1 MNESLQRMLS
11 AARKIKPGK
20 RVEHGVVRRGTPR
33 TRAEAPRVSLGQA
46 CLGTERRGRFVYQF
60 HHFWTCP
67 SDTVLFM
74 TGLAER
80 FLKPCMIAENNSYTP
95 SNFSIVSG

>member
-46 CLGTERRGRFVYQF
+46 CLGTERHGRLV
-60 HHFWTCP
+60 
-67 SDTVLFM
+67 
-74 TGLAER
+74 
-80 FLKPCMIAENNSYTP
+80 
-95 SNFSIVSG
+95 